1 MGIYLIGI
9 GGSGAKCVEA
19 VVQLASVGLFTQE
32 PIKVLFV
39 DADESNG
46 NLERSRNSLNIY
58 NKCYQAAIGKDKQ
71 QCPWMQTEIQSFG
84 LWSPFANNSLN
95 KELSAFFNYNTIKQS
110 QPELAHLFDVLYTD
124 REKQEQLDVG
134 FRGRPA
140 IGAAVMS
147 QVNLDKLEE
156 EPWGSIIRQIQA
168 DVGGGKEAKVLL
180 CGSIFGGTGASGLPT
195 IARLIKNKLEK
206 INVRDRV
213 KVGSIFFLPYFSFT
227 PNSGETEDSIY
238 AKSEQFLLNTEA
250 ALRYYVHQAEGIFD
264 VVYLLGNESLSK
276 EKNFSIGKNTQRNQ
290 PHFIELY
297 SALAARHFLLDNT
310 NSKETIVL
318 IAREACKQINWNDL
332 PDGTAVQKILGSGT
346 RFAHTW
352 LAEIAPELEKAKHEG
367 FARYGRYIPW
377 ANGFY
382 DSKADSANKFDDTKH
397 QEAIKIINDW
407 CKDYLRWLYEIH
419 QCESDKIDLFKASI
433 LNPSQNLEGQNL
445 QHLIINDLR
454 DAKTK
459 LKDEPARIK
468 NAIDPKQVK
477 GINQGTI
484 GLAQA
489 VYLACQLG

>member
-19 VVQLASVGLFTQE
+19 VIQLASVGLFTQE

-46 NLERSRNSLNIY
+46 NVERARNSLNIY

-71 QCPWMQTEIQSFG
+71 QCPWMQTEIESFG
-84 LWSPFANNSLN
+84 LWSPFVNNSLN
-95 KELSAFFNYNTIKQS
+95 KELSSFFNYNTLKQS

-147 QVNLDKLEE
+147 QVDLDKLEE
-156 EPWGSIIRQIQA
+156 EPWGNIIRQIQA

-195 IARLIKNKLEK
+195 IARLIKNKLDK

-310 NSKETIVL
+310 ASKETIVL
-318 IAREACKQINWNDL
+318 MARGASKQVNWKDI
-332 PDGTAVQKILGSGT
+332 PDETAVQKILGSGT

-367 FARYGRYIPW
+367 FARYERYMPW

-382 DSKADSANKFDDTKH
+382 DSKADSPNKFDDTKH

-407 CKDYLRWLYEIH
+407 CKDYLRWLYEVH

-433 LNPSQNLEGQNL
+433 LNPSQNLQGQNL
-445 QHLIINDLR
+445 QHLIVGDLR

-468 NAIDPKQVK
+468 NAIDSKQVK
-477 GINQGTI
+477 GLNQGTI

-489 VYLACQLG
+489 VYLACRLG